1 MTKLH
6 ARYMYLFHWHCNY
19 FHFLITAVARLYTC
33 TCTLLH
39 SMNTYK
45 ETENSSSWGTQ
56 FMYYFVSSICSY
68 SKMMTSNLSWCHK
81 INMSTSVCFMY
92 STWIL
97 VTQRKVI
104 TVLLQCK
111 WKTQDYD
118 PCAGRG
124 RGRFFDTTVTRMCKG
139 LFDSLTFKIWELRN
153 SLG

>member
-45 ETENSSSWGTQ
+45 ETENSSSWGTHV
-56 FMYYFVSSICSY
+56 MYNLVSSICSY

-104 TVLLQCK
+104 TPTMQMKNPGLWPLCREREGKVLWYNSHKDVQR
-111 WKTQDYD
+111 
-118 PCAGRG
+118 PF
-124 RGRFFDTTVTRMCKG
+124 RFFD
-139 LFDSLTFKIWELRN
+139 F
-153 SLG
+153 

>member
-92 STWIL
+92 MNFSNTKKSDYSYSANEKARTMTPVQGEGGEGSLIQQSQGCAKAFSIL
-97 VTQRKVI
+97 W
-104 TVLLQCK
+104 LLK
-111 WKTQDYD
+111 S
-118 PCAGRG
+118 G
-124 RGRFFDTTVTRMCKG
+124 
-139 LFDSLTFKIWELRN
+139 S
-153 SLG
+153 